1 MWLYSSPLEAL
12 VVVVITGTDRTVISY
27 ININSLVVDVV
38 SMYVVITDVTSCN
51 IAYQFIVLYY
61 LMFGIICK
69 ST

>member
-1 MWLYSSPLEAL
+1 ML
-12 VVVVITGTDRTVISY
+12 
-27 ININSLVVDVV
+27 INIIKVYIMFIRCSSSNSSTIVVDVL